1 MSACLD
7 QAVQGLIGDIDGFF
21 NNKTEALRSLF
32 VTKKQ
37 FVNLI
42 ERDCDGN
49 LSGPIQGHV
58 YTEHELDFM
67 DSFLKTFELGLD
79 QLDDFMGKLDEV
91 MGVLGS
97 IQGVLDLDESSIL
110 YYLRQVL
117 NGPWACA
124 AFDISSMLS
133 GNFNILQSTNNAIG
147 TLGNAVRSNISATVY
162 GLEPV
167 NAALDL
173 YNHLPP
179 KMQENIGNGIKTATN
194 VFNFNQESQVYND
207 QTLPYIDK
215 LPGLRVNTEWEQG
228 FTNLASGN
236 LLLKDVSFFNTLKN
250 TSDAVFGEIENAL
263 GFAANK
269 IFQFQKLTNIF
280 AINAN
285 KAFGTLNAVNRL
297 LVSLDTT
304 ESTTTDKIIQKKC
317 EQIQTNV
324 FGTVITDNNTFNQQM
339 VTRDG
344 SYDLYTLDGQGGL
357 RSDPRRR
364 ITTTISTE
372 KGIDQYETCEEATNR
387 GRELGCEGCHTHTT
401 ADGQVFF
408 MPCNSMKEYEDIISG
423 KKEPDCDADRGCDN
437 LKF

>member
-1 MSACLD
+1 MSACLH
-7 QAVQGLIGDIDGFF
+7 QAVHGLIEDIDGFF
-21 NNKTEALRSLF
+21 NNKTEMLRSLF
-32 VTKKQ
+32 VTRKQ

-79 QLDDFMGKLDEV
+79 QLDDFMWKLDDV

-97 IQGVLDLDESSIL
+97 VQGVLRLDECSLL

-124 AFDISSMLS
+124 AVDISSLLS
-133 GNFNILQSTNNAIG
+133 GNFNMLQSTNNAIG
-147 TLGNAVRSNISATVY
+147 TLGNAVRNNISATVY

-215 LPGLRVNTEWEQG
+215 LSGLRVNTEWEQG

-236 LLLKDVSFFNTLKN
+236 LLLKDISFFNTLKN
-250 TSDAVFGEIENAL
+250 ASGDVFGEIENAL

-269 IFQFQKLTNIF
+269 IYEFQKLTNIF

-285 KAFGTLNAVNRL
+285 RTFGALNAVNRL
-297 LVSLDTT
+297 LISLDTT
-304 ESTTTDKIIQKKC
+304 ESTTTNKIIQKKC
-317 EQIQTNV
+317 EQIQTNM
-324 FGTVITDNNTFNQQM
+324 FGTTITDDNTFTQEM

-357 RSDPRRR
+357 RSNPRTRKP
-364 ITTTISTE
+364 ITTSTLT
-372 KGIDQYETCEEATNR
+372 GIDQYKTCEEATNR
-387 GRELGCEGCHTHTT
+387 GRELGCEGCHSHTT

-408 MPCNSMKEYEDIISG
+408 MPCKSMEEYEDIISG
-423 KKEPDCDADRGCDN
+423 KKEPDCDVDKECDDF
-437 LKF
+437 KF

>member
-7 QAVQGLIGDIDGFF
+7 QAVHGLVGDINGFF
-21 NNKTEALRSLF
+21 NNKTEMLRSLF

-79 QLDDFMGKLDEV
+79 QLDDFMWKLDGV
-91 MGVLGS
+91 MGMLDS
-97 IQGVLDLDESSIL
+97 ISGVLRLDESSIL

-124 AFDISSMLS
+124 AVDISSLLS

-147 TLGNAVRSNISATVY
+147 TLGNAVRNNISATVY

-207 QTLPYIDK
+207 NTTPYIDK
-215 LPGLRVNTEWEQG
+215 LPGLRVNTEWLTG
-228 FTNLASGN
+228 FTNVASGN
-236 LLLKDVSFFNTLKN
+236 LMLKDISFFNTLTK
-250 TSDAVFGEIENAL
+250 SASAVFSEIENAL
-263 GFAANK
+263 GVAANK
-269 IFQFQKLTNIF
+269 IYRFQKLTNIF
-280 AINAN
+280 ASDAN
-285 KAFGTLNAVNRL
+285 KAFGALNAVNRL
-297 LVSLDTT
+297 LISLNTT
-304 ESTTTDKIIQKKC
+304 ESTTTTKIVQKKC
-317 EQIQTNV
+317 EQIRTNI
-324 FGTVITDNNTFNQQM
+324 FGTTITDDSTFNQQM
-339 VTRDG
+339 ITSDG
-344 SYDLYTLDGQGGL
+344 AYDLYTLDGQGGL
-357 RSDPRRR
+357 RTDPR
-364 ITTTISTE
+364 TQKPTGTLT
-372 KGIDQYETCEEATNR
+372 GIDMYETCEEATNR
-387 GRELGCEGCHTHTT
+387 GSELGCEGCHKHTT
-401 ADGQVFF
+401 SDGQVFF
-408 MPCNSMKEYEDIISG
+408 MPCNTMDEYEDIISG
-423 KKEPDCDADRGCDN
+423 KKEPDCDVDKECDN